1 MQSITDDFAK
11 NAAKLAETV
20 KGNIAVTVP
29 SDKKGEFIYHLIENG
44 GYPASK
50 KAGRDHFQSFQK
62 HRKLNIGS
70 FCLPRN
76 YTGKTQIYHLRF
88 FG

>member
-1 MQSITDDFAK
+1 MVTVQSITDDFAK

-20 KGNIAVTVP
+20 NGNIAVTVP

-50 KAGRDHFQSFQK
+50 KQAKFFASSLQKSF
-62 HRKLNIGS
+62 LGN
-70 FCLPRN
+70 
-76 YTGKTQIYHLRF
+76 GKNTSSK
-88 FG
+88 